1 MKGEDPYE
9 ILGVK
14 RDASQKEIQSAYRRR
29 AKKLHPD
36 LNPGDRGSEQ
46 QFKDLSAAYEILR
59 DEEKRGRFDRGEID
73 AQGLETPQRRY
84 YRDFSEAD
92 AEAYQHGSPLDE
104 AGLDDMFGEFFSRRS
119 ARNFRMRGA
128 DIRYS
133 INIDFLDAVNG
144 ATLRVTMPDSKA
156 LEIRIPAGARDGQIL
171 RLRGQGEAKQGRELA
186 GDALIERH
194 VRPHL
199 FYRRDG
205 DDIRFDLPISLA
217 EAVNGGKIKV
227 PTPIGPVVATVPENS
242 SSGKTLRLKGRGVAK
257 GDGTRGDAYATL
269 KIVLPNKPDP
279 DLKDFVSNWPAGKA
293 YNPRR
298 SMEA

>member
-1 MKGEDPYE
+1 MIGDDPYE

-36 LNPGDRGSEQ
+36 LNPGDRGSGQ
-46 QFKDLSAAYEILR
+46 QFKELSTAYEILR

-73 AQGLETPQRRY
+73 AEGTETPQRRY
-84 YRDFSEAD
+84 YRDFSGAD
-92 AEAYQHGSPLDE
+92 AVAYQQGSSFDE

-133 INIDFLDAVNG
+133 IDIDFLDAVNG
-144 ATLRVTMPDSKA
+144 AARKVTMPDGRA

-171 RLRGQGEAKQGRELA
+171 RLRGQGEAVQGGEAA
-186 GDALIERH
+186 GDALIELH
-194 VRPHL
+194 VRPHP

-205 DDIRFDLPISLA
+205 DDIRFDLPVSLV
-217 EAVNGGKIKV
+217 EAVNGGKIRV
-227 PTPIGPVVATVPENS
+227 PTPSGPVVASVPENS
-242 SSGKTLRLKGRGVAK
+242 SSGRTLRLKGKGVAK
-257 GDGTRGDAYATL
+257 RNGTRGDAYATL
-269 KIVLPNKPDP
+269 RIVLPDKPDA
-279 DLKDFVSNWPAGKA
+279 DLKDFASNWPAGQT
-293 YNPRR
+293 YNPRQ